1 MKTSGSF
8 DCWYSTNLQKGL
20 FHPFAGFV
28 LAPGAGGALGM
39 TIKGGDR
46 FDHPSCPPPPLA
58 LSVRSL
64 SGGEV
69 DRPGGG
75 AD

>member
-1 MKTSGSF
+1 
-8 DCWYSTNLQKGL
+8 
-20 FHPFAGFV
+20 
-28 LAPGAGGALGM
+28 M

-64 SGGEV
+64 SGG
-69 DRPGGG
+69 RGGRWTAPGGWDRLKIQVRAG
-75 AD
+75 DQVPITSVFGFLYRRLLKASFRVSF